1 MRRLLRATLTLCIFA
16 LVSAGCAKEDR
27 ALTLAVST
35 EEPAPSIAETIRV
48 FLGESGFSITVD
60 ATTDPTNIVAA
71 IRDRKIDLALI
82 EESDVL
88 EPGVV
93 TLAPLYPSVLHVL
106 YNNASVPENFADLIR
121 GARVYAG
128 PLGGAAHRLLLQLCV
143 DYGVVSG
150 QFRLLDNPWTESPDV
165 YFIFGGL
172 LSADSITQ
180 LQGYRLFTF
189 ADAKDTSGGSEVDG
203 IVLRHNHLKPFL
215 LPKNIYNT
223 LSNDPIVTL
232 SIRSVL
238 IAHEGFNRDYAFE
251 IASQLF
257 DRSQEIALT
266 YPLVT
271 RELNDGVDASGLMFP
286 LHSGTRRY
294 LDRDKPGFI
303 ERYVEVLALIL
314 TIIIALLSSGYG
326 LYRHRLQVRKDR
338 VDVYYSL
345 FLDIRRDMRATNS
358 PAAWRSYHE
367 RAVDVQQEVLNLLI
381 NERVAADAS
390 LLAFLSISNQIIN
403 ELDRRIG
410 YKEDMQNCVQS

>member
-1 MRRLLRATLTLCIFA
+1 LRTTLTLCILA
-16 LVSAGCAKEDR
+16 LISAGCAKEDR
-27 ALTLAVST
+27 ELTLVIST
-35 EEPAPSIAETIRV
+35 EEPAPSIAESIRL
-48 FLGESGFSITVD
+48 FLGEGGFSISVD
-60 ATTDPTNIVAA
+60 ATADPAKIVAA
-71 IRDRKIDLALI
+71 IRDRRVDLALI
-82 EESDVL
+82 EEPDVL

-93 TLAPLYPSVLHVL
+93 TLAPLYPSILHVL
-106 YNNASVPENFADLIR
+106 YNGTRAPENFADLIR
-121 GARVYAG
+121 GASVYAG
-128 PLGGAAHRLLLQLCV
+128 PLGGAAHRLLLRLCV
-143 DYGVVSG
+143 DYGVESD
-150 QFRLLDNPWTESPDV
+150 QFELLNNPWTERPDV

-172 LSADSITQ
+172 LSADSVTQ

-203 IVLRHNHLKPFL
+203 IVLRHHQLKPFI

-238 IAHEGFNRDYAFE
+238 IAHEDFNTDYAFE
-251 IASQLF
+251 IASLLF
-257 DRSQEIALT
+257 DVSQEIALS

-271 RELNDGVDASGLMFP
+271 RELNDDVNASELMFP
-286 LHSGTRRY
+286 LHAGTRRY

-314 TIIIALLSSGYG
+314 TIVIGLLSGGYG

-338 VDVYYSL
+338 VDAYYSL
-345 FLDIRRDMRATNS
+345 FLDIRRDMQATNS
-358 PAAWRSYHE
+358 PAAWRSCHE
-367 RAVDVQQEVLNLLI
+367 RAMDVQQEVLNLLI
-381 NERVAADAS
+381 DERVAADAS

-410 YKEDMQNCVQS
+410 